1 MSRLPLRCVL
11 SVGLAA
17 AALVAAP
24 IARSAEATEA
34 AETTV
39 QNAAHNKRLVT
50 DAFNRWAAGGS
61 DFFNEMLAPDVVWT
75 IAGSSPS
82 AGTYRGREPF
92 IARAVLPFVSRLRT
106 PVRPSATRIWADG
119 EHVIIHW
126 SGNAVALDGKPYHND
141 YVWIFRMR
149 DDRAVEVHAFL
160 DLVPYEDV
168 LRRIPGK
175 EAA

>member
-11 SVGLAA
+11 SVALAA
-17 AALVAAP
+17 AALVSAP
-24 IARSAEATEA
+24 IAQGA
-34 AETTV
+34 AAVETTV
-39 QNAAHNKRLVT
+39 HAAAHNKHLVT

-75 IAGSSPS
+75 IAGSSPT

-106 PVRPSATRIWADG
+106 PVRPTSRQIWADG

-126 SGNAVALDGKPYHND
+126 TGNAVALDGRPYHND

-149 DDRAVEVHAFL
+149 DDRAVEVQAFL

-168 LRRIPGK
+168 IRRIPGK
-175 EAA
+175 EAP

>member
-1 MSRLPLRCVL
+1 MSPLPLRCAL

-34 AETTV
+34 AVATETTV

-106 PVRPSATRIWADG
+106 PVRPSATRIWRTA
-119 EHVIIHW
+119 
-126 SGNAVALDGKPYHND
+126 S
-141 YVWIFRMR
+141 M
-149 DDRAVEVHAFL
+149 
-160 DLVPYEDV
+160 
-168 LRRIPGK
+168 
-175 EAA
+175 

>member
-24 IARSAEATEA
+24 IARSAEA

-75 IAGSSPS
+75 IAGSSQS

-126 SGNAVALDGKPYHND
+126 SGDAVALDGKPYHND

-175 EAA
+175 EAV